1 MQAVAA
7 CACFGKRGFDHA
19 KIRGFQTQHD
29 VEHIQ
34 IGIVST
40 RSALVDDGARLIAL
54 YGNGGSGGGIAQAH
68 AGFRHDEVHALVFA
82 APKHPTATGFLLHI
96 REQAHQIL
104 TFQGQGR
111 LNHHTVCR
119 HNIPLL
125 SGL

>member
-7 CACFGKRGFDHA
+7 CASFSKRGFDHA
-19 KIRGFQTQHD
+19 EIRGFQTQHD

-34 IGIVST
+34 IGIVPT
-40 RSALVDDGARLIAL
+40 RSALVDDGTRLITL
-54 YGNGGSGGGIAQAH
+54 YGNGRGGGGIAQTH
-68 AGFRHDEVHALVFA
+68 ARFRHDEVHALVLA

-96 REQAHQIL
+96 REQPHQIL
-104 TFQGQGR
+104 TFQGQSR

-119 HNIPLL
+119 HNFPLL